1 MLGPVSIK
9 GPKQLRFGVTK
20 GAIMSSNTSVKIIS
34 ECKEKLL
41 AAKSDILNRMIES
54 KREYFSR
61 DKGLDEGDQSMAN
74 LAESDFLLTQE
85 RLRKQILEIEL
96 ALSRI
101 ERGTFGICEETEE
114 PIEAERLLAIPWTRL
129 SIEGAEI
136 QEAMKRKF
144 AIK

>member
-1 MLGPVSIK
+1 
-9 GPKQLRFGVTK
+9 
-20 GAIMSSNTSVKIIS
+20 MSSNTSVKIIS